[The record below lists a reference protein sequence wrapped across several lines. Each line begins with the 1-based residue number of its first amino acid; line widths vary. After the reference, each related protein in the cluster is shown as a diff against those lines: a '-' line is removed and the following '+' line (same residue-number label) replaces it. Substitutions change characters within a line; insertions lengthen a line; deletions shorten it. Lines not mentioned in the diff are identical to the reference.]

1 MKKLKILGH
10 SSIAF
15 GVQKNYKPLIYAPNV
30 MKIVQN
36 GPKNEEDMKFGCSV
50 QFGKVSIW
58 SLSSLE
64 IDRLPLDFIQ
74 GFKVQVNTPIFF
86 LIIEKI

>member
-1 MKKLKILGH
+1 
-10 SSIAF
+10 
-15 GVQKNYKPLIYAPNV
+15 
-30 MKIVQN
+30 
-36 GPKNEEDMKFGCSV
+36 MKFGCSV

-58 SLSSLE
+58 SLRSLE

-74 GFKVQVNTPIFF
+74 GFKAQVNTPIFF

>member
-1 MKKLKILGH
+1 
-10 SSIAF
+10 
-15 GVQKNYKPLIYAPNV
+15 
-30 MKIVQN
+30 
-36 GPKNEEDMKFGCSV
+36 MKFGCSV

-74 GFKVQVNTPIFF
+74 GFITQVSTPIFF
-86 LIIEKI
+86 KILKIDKI